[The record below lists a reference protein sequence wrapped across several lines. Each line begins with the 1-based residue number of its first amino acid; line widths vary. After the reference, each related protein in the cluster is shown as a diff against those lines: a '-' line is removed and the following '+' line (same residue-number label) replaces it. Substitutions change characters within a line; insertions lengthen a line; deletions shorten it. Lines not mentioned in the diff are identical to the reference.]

1 MIGLFFL
8 GEIAT
13 SILMLKFFFLIPI
26 VVHSATA
33 LCLALALSALTR
45 KTSPQPFPTQP

>member
-8 GEIAT
+8 GEVAT
-13 SILMLKFFFLIPI
+13 SILMLKFFLLIPI

-33 LCLALALSALTR
+33 LYLALALAVLTPR
-45 KTSPQPFPTQP
+45 SPATQP